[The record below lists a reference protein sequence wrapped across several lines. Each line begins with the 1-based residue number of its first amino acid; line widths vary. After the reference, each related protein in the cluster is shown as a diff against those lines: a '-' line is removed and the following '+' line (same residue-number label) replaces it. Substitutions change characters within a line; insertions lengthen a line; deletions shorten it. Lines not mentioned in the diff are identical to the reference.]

1 MLRATTLEL
10 HIGREPVL
18 ELAHHRHE
26 ADHLYGHILM
36 IVRRI
41 TQMED
46 AAGIILAVY
55 EGMATKFL
63 HQSLLAFQTDRQCRE
78 PCLNDLQ
85 RCAPPGALW
94 SRRATPEA
102 QMVAVLQSSVPL
114 WQFAS
119 LQGAEQ
125 HPLLDAT
132 IGGAEISWCSLRKRT
147 PLR

>member
-10 HIGREPVL
+10 HIGREPGL

-41 TQMED
+41 AQMED

-78 PCLNDLQ
+78 
-85 RCAPPGALW
+85 
-94 SRRATPEA
+94 RRACRHPDRCSG
-102 QMVAVLQSSVPL
+102 L
-114 WQFAS
+114 
-119 LQGAEQ
+119 AEVTRS
-125 HPLLDAT
+125 A
-132 IGGAEISWCSLRKRT
+132 C
-147 PLR
+147 